1 MISKKIAEAV
11 LEEALRTGGDF
22 SELYMQDTET
32 NSVNMVN
39 GAVEDARYQRKVG
52 AGVRVLKGTRSAY
65 AYTADT
71 SEEALIATARAAASA
86 LDGVK
91 EFESR
96 KLEVIR
102 DGRTAP
108 RIPFTE
114 VNNAKRIA
122 LLRDGT
128 KAAKAYSDEITQ
140 VVASYMDCD
149 HKIMVCNSNGIWA
162 EDRRPRTRVFVQT
175 VAMANG
181 EEQTGNVS
189 PGLGMGFEAYERIK
203 VMFPV

>member
-1 MISKKIAEAV
+1 MNLYRWKKMCYTYNAISFGGVNLISKKIAEAV

-114 VNNAKRIA
+114 VNNA
-122 LLRDGT
+122 
-128 KAAKAYSDEITQ
+128 
-140 VVASYMDCD
+140 
-149 HKIMVCNSNGIWA
+149 
-162 EDRRPRTRVFVQT
+162 
-175 VAMANG
+175 
-181 EEQTGNVS
+181 
-189 PGLGMGFEAYERIK
+189 
-203 VMFPV
+203 